1 MQREDLYTLRKA
13 MKNVDQLKEQIAA
26 LELRRIS
33 PRSAAYGSERV
44 QSSAKGDIQAEQIVK
59 IEALIE
65 KYRKELDK
73 MLDLQT
79 EFERKILLLPPMEK
93 RIMRHYYIDGMIWEE
108 VWQETGYCTRHLRR
122 IHNRILDDWF
132 TIKNDGKK
140 QSGECNE

>member
-1 MQREDLYTLRKA
+1 MEREDLYTLRKA

-59 IEALIE
+59 IDELIG
-65 KYRKELDK
+65 KYRAELNK
-73 MLDLQT
+73 TLDLQA
-79 EFERKILLLPPMEK
+79 EFERMLLMLDPFEK

-108 VWQETGYCTRHLRR
+108 IWQETNYCTRQLLR
-122 IHNRILDDWF
+122 IHKKILDKMFPD
-132 TIKNDGKK
+132 D
-140 QSGECNE
+140 